1 MTPSLWNNH
10 VPACSHNEIAPKT
23 SRNLWGGEG
32 WLCSEAAPMCR
43 LWFSKAAVRPPTK
56 ENGNNMLISG
66 PFHAPKTQAEPG
78 IRACDCH
85 MTRADGALTRL
96 HQHSGMRA
104 VPRARSVG
112 WAPVLCLL
120 TNSKFFYSSCNTGVA
135 SHSSA
140 FGREEKKMQQS
151 WCKDLQVGL
160 HFNISIR
167 LSAYG
172 RAVLVFVLSV
182 YSSQCT
188 NMIRTISSVEMH
200 ACTVP

>member
-1 MTPSLWNNH
+1 
-10 VPACSHNEIAPKT
+10 
-23 SRNLWGGEG
+23 
-32 WLCSEAAPMCR
+32 MCR

-85 MTRADGALTRL
+85 MTRADGGLTRL

-140 FGREEKKMQQS
+140 FGREEKKKCSSPDARTCRLVCISTLVSGYQRME
-151 WCKDLQVGL
+151 GL
-160 HFNISIR
+160 FSC
-167 LSAYG
+167 LSC
-172 RAVLVFVLSV
+172 
-182 YSSQCT
+182 QCILHNAQT
-188 NMIRTISSVEMH
+188 
-200 ACTVP
+200 

>member
-10 VPACSHNEIAPKT
+10 VPACSHNEIAPTT

-96 HQHSGMRA
+96 HEHSGIRA
-104 VPRARSVG
+104 VPRAHSVG
-112 WAPVLCLL
+112 WAGHQFSVYWRTLCLDAKFKI
-120 TNSKFFYSSCNTGVA
+120 SKLSHRIRILYVWSSKSRRN
-135 SHSSA
+135 
-140 FGREEKKMQQS
+140 KK
-151 WCKDLQVGL
+151 
-160 HFNISIR
+160 
-167 LSAYG
+167 
-172 RAVLVFVLSV
+172 
-182 YSSQCT
+182 
-188 NMIRTISSVEMH
+188 
-200 ACTVP
+200 